1 VGLQAGSARRKKTG
15 RKGASDTQCSP
26 DHNRD
31 WSATMARRKIATIT
45 VADEKPEKISRYL
58 DHPLVGYT
66 LRAYGAVDPSLT
78 GPMGTVEAVFPTA
91 DTSIGNL
98 AMVRLNNGGIVLLPL
113 TALADPLDVWQ
124 WVVIASN
131 ERG

>member
-1 VGLQAGSARRKKTG
+1 
-15 RKGASDTQCSP
+15 
-26 DHNRD
+26 
-31 WSATMARRKIATIT
+31 MARRT
-45 VADEKPEKISRYL
+45 VTTTEKPEKPERYR
-58 DHPLVGYT
+58 DHPLVGFR
-66 LRAYGAVDPSLT
+66 LRAYGATDPSLI
-78 GPMGTVEAVFPTA
+78 GPQGTIEAVFPTA

-113 TALADPLDVWQ
+113 TALTDPLDVWQ